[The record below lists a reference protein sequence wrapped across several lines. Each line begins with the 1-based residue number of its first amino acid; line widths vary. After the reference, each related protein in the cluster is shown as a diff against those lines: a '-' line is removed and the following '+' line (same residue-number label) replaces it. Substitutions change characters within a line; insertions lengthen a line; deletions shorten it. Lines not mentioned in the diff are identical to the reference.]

1 MTLMLKIEI
10 NSTIDTDE
18 IKYALQKDLST
29 KQLVKFVID
38 LGDKLNKEDEYYQ
51 LLQKELAKLKYY

>member
-1 MTLMLKIEI
+1 MKIEI

-51 LLQKELAKLKYY
+51 LLQKELAKLKYD

>member
-1 MTLMLKIEI
+1 MKIEI

>member
-1 MTLMLKIEI
+1 MKIEI
-10 NSTIDTDE
+10 NSTVDTDE

-51 LLQKELAKLKYY
+51 LLQKEFSQIKVLLI

>member
-1 MTLMLKIEI
+1 MKIEI

-38 LGDKLNKEDEYYQ
+38 LGDKLNKEDEYYE
-51 LLQKELAKLKYY
+51 LLQKELSKLKV

>member
-1 MTLMLKIEI
+1 MKIEI

-51 LLQKELAKLKYY
+51 LLQKELIKLKV

>member
-1 MTLMLKIEI
+1 MKIEI

-18 IKYALQKDLST
+18 IKYALQKDLSI

-51 LLQKELAKLKYY
+51 LLQKELIKLKA

>member
-1 MTLMLKIEI
+1 MKIEI
-10 NSTIDTDE
+10 NSTVDTDE

-38 LGDKLNKEDEYYQ
+38 LGDKLNKEDEYYH

>member
-1 MTLMLKIEI
+1 MKIEI

-18 IKYALQKDLST
+18 IKYALQTNLTT
-29 KQLVKFVID
+29 KQLVNFVIE

-51 LLQKELAKLKYY
+51 LLQKELSKLKV

>member
-1 MTLMLKIEI
+1 MKIEI

-38 LGDKLNKEDEYYQ
+38 LGD
-51 LLQKELAKLKYY
+51 